1 MIARVGS
8 IRKAADELAI
18 TSTALNRRVLSIE
31 DELGVPI
38 FDRTPGGV
46 RLSAAGEI
54 FIHHVRNQLSDLQR
68 VRSQIADLTGER
80 RGHVS
85 IVCGQSL
92 MNSFLPEMISKYR
105 AEHPAVTF
113 EVRVCNRHEVESE
126 LVNYAADIA
135 IIFEP
140 QLVGDFYCVIEVPQT
155 IQLLFGADHP
165 LKGKE
170 RVRLSECAHYPMAL
184 PTRANGI
191 RHLIER
197 AAIRHSVPLPT
208 KIESDSQT
216 LLLRSLREHDT
227 ITFQL
232 PIGLDPL
239 NDEDGI
245 SHCELDSRDVP
256 EGRLMVGHLK
266 GRNLPVASA
275 RFLEQMA
282 GELDARFTRDA
293 D

>member
-1 MIARVGS
+1 VIARVGS

-18 TSTALNRRVLSIE
+18 TSTALNRRVLGIE

-80 RGHVS
+80 RGHIS

-92 MNSFLPEMISKYR
+92 MNSFVPEMISMYR

-113 EVRVCNRHEVESE
+113 EVRVCNRNEVESE
-126 LVNYAADIA
+126 LANFAADIA
-135 IIFEP
+135 IVFEP
-140 QLVGDFYCVIEVPQT
+140 QLVGDFYCVIEVPQA
-155 IQLLFGADHP
+155 IHCLFGTEHP
-165 LKGKE
+165 LADQQS
-170 RVRLSECAHYPMAL
+170 VRLSEFAHYPMAL
-184 PTRANGI
+184 PTRASGI
-191 RHLIER
+191 RHLLEI
-197 AAIRHSVPLPT
+197 AAGRQSVKLPMS
-208 KIESDSQT
+208 IESDSQT
-216 LLLRSLREHDT
+216 LLIRSLREHNT

-232 PIGLDPL
+232 PIGLNPSS
-239 NDEDGI
+239 NTV
-245 SHCELDSRDVP
+245 SHCQLDVRDVP
-256 EGRLMVGHLK
+256 AGRLMVGHLK

-282 GELDARFTRDA
+282 GCLHERFAKDAQ
-293 D
+293 

>member
-1 MIARVGS
+1 M
-8 IRKAADELAI
+8 AI
-18 TSTALNRRVLSIE
+18 TSTALNRRVLGIE

-38 FDRTPGGV
+38 FDRTPSGV

-85 IVCGQSL
+85 IVCGQS
-92 MNSFLPEMISKYR
+92 MMTTFVPEMISKYR

-113 EVRVCNRHEVESE
+113 EVRVCNRHEVETE
-126 LVNYAADIA
+126 LINYAADIA

-140 QLVGDFYCVIEVPQT
+140 QIVGDFYCVIEVPQI
-155 IQLLFGADHP
+155 IQVLFGSGHP
-165 LKGKE
+165 LGGKSLA
-170 RVRLSECAHYPMAL
+170 RLSDCSHYPMAL

-191 RHLIER
+191 RHLLER
-197 AAIRHSVPLPT
+197 ASVRHSVDLPMN
-208 KIESDSQT
+208 IESDSQT
-216 LLLRSLREHDT
+216 LLLRSLHEHNT

-232 PIGLDPL
+232 PIGLEPL
-239 NDEDGI
+239 NTNGVI
-245 SHCELDSRDVP
+245 GHCPLDTRDVP

-282 GELDARFTRDA
+282 GDLHTRYAKDAE
-293 D
+293 

>member
-1 MIARVGS
+1 M
-8 IRKAADELAI
+8 
-18 TSTALNRRVLSIE
+18 
-31 DELGVPI
+31 PI

-80 RGHVS
+80 RGHIS
-85 IVCGQSL
+85 IVCGQSM
-92 MNSFLPEMISKYR
+92 MNSFVPEMISAYR

-113 EVRVCNRHEVESE
+113 EVRVCNRHEVEAE
-126 LVNYAADIA
+126 LVSYAADIA

-140 QLVGDFYCVIEVPQT
+140 QIVGDFYCVIEVPQN
-155 IQLLFGADHP
+155 IQLLFGAGHP
-165 LKGKE
+165 FDGEKT
-170 RVRLSECAHYPMAL
+170 VRLSDCANYPMAL

-191 RHLIER
+191 RHLLER
-197 AAIRHSVPLPT
+197 AAVRHSVDLPMN
-208 KIESDSQT
+208 IESDSQT

-232 PIGLDPL
+232 PIGLEPL
-239 NDEDGI
+239 TAAGTV
-245 SHCELDSRDVP
+245 SHCQLDTRDVP

-282 GELDARFTRDA
+282 GELHARFAKDA
-293 D
+293 V

>member
-1 MIARVGS
+1 M
-8 IRKAADELAI
+8 
-18 TSTALNRRVLSIE
+18 LSIE

-92 MNSFLPEMISKYR
+92 MNSFVPEMISRYR

-113 EVRVCNRHEVESE
+113 EVRVCNRHEVEAE
-126 LVNYAADIA
+126 LVSYAADIA

-140 QLVGDFYCVIEVPQT
+140 QIVGDFYCVIEVPQI
-155 IQLLFGADHP
+155 IQLLFGAGHP
-165 LKGKE
+165 LDGKE
-170 RVRLSECAHYPMAL
+170 QVRLSECSHYPMAL

-191 RHLIER
+191 RHLLER
-197 AAIRHSVPLPT
+197 AAVRHSVELPMN
-208 KIESDSQT
+208 IESDSQT
-216 LLLRSLREHDT
+216 LLLRSLREHNT
-227 ITFQL
+227 VTFQL

-239 NDEDGI
+239 SDNDKV
-245 SHCELDSRDVP
+245 SHCQLDTRDVP

-266 GRNLPVASA
+266 GRSLPVASA

-282 GELDARFTRDA
+282 GDLHTRYAVDA

>member
-1 MIARVGS
+1 
-8 IRKAADELAI
+8 
-18 TSTALNRRVLSIE
+18 VLSIE

-92 MNSFLPEMISKYR
+92 MNSFVPEMISRYR

-113 EVRVCNRHEVESE
+113 EVRVCNRHEVEAE
-126 LVNYAADIA
+126 LVSYAADIA

-140 QLVGDFYCVIEVPQT
+140 QIVGDFYCVIEVPQI
-155 IQLLFGADHP
+155 IQLLFGPGHP
-165 LKGKE
+165 LDGKE
-170 RVRLSECAHYPMAL
+170 RVRLSECSHYPMAL

-191 RHLIER
+191 RHLLER
-197 AAIRHSVPLPT
+197 AAVRHSVELPMN
-208 KIESDSQT
+208 IESDSQT
-216 LLLRSLREHDT
+216 LLLRSLREHNT
-227 ITFQL
+227 VTFQL

-239 NDEDGI
+239 SDDDRIN
-245 SHCELDSRDVP
+245 HCQLDTRDVP

-282 GELDARFTRDA
+282 GELHARFAVDA